1 MDGVWMYVSV
11 RLPKL
16 WCSPAKL
23 VLPKGPE
30 VNPKAKEEASV
41 RPAELQASVSSQR
54 GPDRTERWSS
64 TCLET
69 KFWSRSGHSET
80 CTLPGGTPQAQ
91 RTGKVEYF
99 VSLQMCYKLCSIS
112 TTIKQC
118 TEQTWLIWG
127 EETESCFIIKHSL
140 PLSLW
145 SLGAE

>member
-1 MDGVWMYVSV
+1 MYVSM

-30 VNPKAKEEASV
+30 VNPKAKEETSV

-54 GPDRTERWSS
+54 GPLLPLHCSDRTERWSS

-118 TEQTWLIWG
+118 TEQT
-127 EETESCFIIKHSL
+127 
-140 PLSLW
+140 
-145 SLGAE
+145 